1 MLPLPLP
8 LSRLALG
15 RSRLR
20 PSFLC
25 GIYCRVEAAVDLGLV
40 MTVALTYFSYS
51 RLVQAEGADLT
62 SMKGRDCQEEVVDHS
77 LFNSK

>member
-1 MLPLPLP
+1 
-8 LSRLALG
+8 
-15 RSRLR
+15 
-20 PSFLC
+20 
-25 GIYCRVEAAVDLGLV
+25 VEAAVDLGLV